1 MSGKNSMI
9 SNNVIRLLESRKI
22 QFKAVDLPAEKLG
35 ALETADFLSVDPG
48 LVYKTIVI
56 QREKSGK
63 PLLAVVPGDQRVDLK
78 SLAAFINEKKVSI
91 PTEKDAEQL
100 TGLQV
105 GGISALALMN
115 RGFET
120 LLDLSAMKL
129 TDFYVSGGMR
139 GLLIW
144 MQVQDF
150 VTISGARFAPLIK
163 IGD

>member
-1 MSGKNSMI
+1 MSWKNNMTF
-9 SNNVIRLLESRKI
+9 NNVIRLLETRKVL
-22 QFKAVDLPAEKLG
+22 FKAVELPAEKLG
-35 ALETADFLSVDPG
+35 ALETADFLGVDPG
-48 LVYKTIVI
+48 LLFKTIVI

-63 PLLAVVPGDQRVDLK
+63 PLLAVVPGDRRVDLK
-78 SLAAFINEKKVSI
+78 SLAAVINEKKVSI
-91 PTEKDAEQL
+91 PTEKEAEQL

-129 TDFYVSGGMR
+129 NDFYVSGGMR

-144 MQVQDF
+144 MRVHDY

-163 IGD
+163 IGE

>member
-1 MSGKNSMI
+1 MSGKNNI
-9 SNNVIRLLESRKI
+9 TTNNVIRLLESREV
-22 QFKAVDLPAEKLG
+22 QFKAIELPAEKLG
-35 ALETADFLSVDPG
+35 ALETAQFLGVDPG
-48 LVYKTIVI
+48 LVFKTIVI
-56 QREKSGK
+56 QREILGK
-63 PLLAVVPGDQRVDLK
+63 PLLAVVPGDKRVDLK
-78 SLAAFINEKKVSI
+78 SLAAFVNEKKVTI
-91 PTEKDAEQL
+91 TTEKEAERV

-129 TDFYVSGGMR
+129 NDFYVSGGMR

-144 MQVQDF
+144 MRVQDY

-163 IGD
+163 IGE

>member
-1 MSGKNSMI
+1 MTI
-9 SNNVIRLLESRKI
+9 NNVIRLLETRKI
-22 QFKAVDLPAEKLG
+22 LFKAVELPAEKLG
-35 ALETADFLSVDPG
+35 ALETADFLGVDPG
-48 LVYKTIVI
+48 LVFKTIVI

-63 PLLAVVPGDQRVDLK
+63 PLLAVVPGDRRVDLK
-78 SLAAFINEKKVSI
+78 SLAAVINEKKVSI
-91 PTEKDAEQL
+91 PTEKEAEQL

-129 TDFYVSGGMR
+129 NDFYVSGGMR

-144 MQVQDF
+144 MRVQDY

-163 IGD
+163 ISE

>member
-1 MSGKNSMI
+1 MTI
-9 SNNVIRLLESRKI
+9 NNVIRLLESRKVL
-22 QFKAVDLPAEKLG
+22 FKAVELPAEKLG
-35 ALETADFLSVDPG
+35 ALETAEFLGVDPG
-48 LVYKTIVI
+48 LVFKTIVI
-56 QREKSGK
+56 QRELLGK
-63 PLLAVVPGDQRVDLK
+63 PLLAVVPGDKRVDLK
-78 SLAAFINEKKVSI
+78 SLAAFINVKKVSI
-91 PTEKDAEQL
+91 PTEKEAEQL

-129 TDFYVSGGMR
+129 NDFYVSGGIR

-144 MQVQDF
+144 MRVQDY

>member
-1 MSGKNSMI
+1 MAI
-9 SNNVIRLLESRKI
+9 NNVIRLLESRKVL
-22 QFKAVDLPAEKLG
+22 FKTVELPAEKLG
-35 ALETADFLSVDPG
+35 ALETAEFLGVDPG
-48 LVYKTIVI
+48 LVFKSIVI

-63 PLLAVVPGDQRVDLK
+63 PLLAVVPGDRRVDLK
-78 SLAAFINEKKVSI
+78 SLAAVINEKKVSI
-91 PTEKDAEQL
+91 PTEKEAEQL

-129 TDFYVSGGMR
+129 NDFYVSGGMR

-144 MQVQDF
+144 MRVQDY

>member
-1 MSGKNSMI
+1 MI
-9 SNNVIRLLESRKI
+9 TNNVIRLLESRKI

-35 ALETADFLSVDPG
+35 ALETADFLGVDPV

-63 PLLAVVPGDQRVDLK
+63 PLLAVVPGDRRVDLK

-105 GGISALALMN
+105 GGISALALIN